1 MFKVIFL
8 VKFGNFLLYFFI
20 IYIVEFRIIIY
31 NRCCFK
37 RLLLRLEGRL
47 KVMTNGK
54 TDNLKNKN
62 EDLEKI
68 AVDVVKLLLDKNVP
82 YEDIQHLSGK
92 SIEEIKR
99 IGGITE

>member
-1 MFKVIFL
+1 MA
-8 VKFGNFLLYFFI
+8 N
-20 IYIVEFRIIIY
+20 E
-31 NRCCFK
+31 
-37 RLLLRLEGRL
+37 
-47 KVMTNGK
+47 K
-54 TDNLKNKN
+54 TDNLQNKN
-62 EDLEKI
+62 VDLEKI